1 MKVYKSKISA
11 GLLIFIFSMIGI
23 SLAMMIVLENWI
35 SIFILL
41 LLSLFVI
48 HTFSNTWY
56 KIDGSVLYIRSGF
69 VYRNEIEISTIKKIS
84 STRSFFSAPALSL
97 DRLEVLYNKFDMVV
111 ISPENKEEFFTELK
125 RINSNIEINS

>member
-11 GLLIFIFSMIGI
+11 GLLTFIFSMIGI
-23 SLAMMIVLENWI
+23 SLAMMIVVENWI
-35 SIFILL
+35 AIFILL

-56 KIDGSVLYIRSGF
+56 KIDGRVLYIRSGF
-69 VYRNEIEISTIKKIS
+69 VYQNKIEISTIKKIS

-111 ISPENKEEFFTELK
+111 ISPERKEEFVNDLITLNPHIILNK
-125 RINSNIEINS
+125 